1 MASSFIPMIT
11 DFAALLHLKLQTWDY
26 NFLNSYQIY
35 IFSTLSL
42 VFFLKEAISTGVAN
56 NRQKP

>member
-42 VFFLKEAISTGVAN
+42 SSFFFKGSH
-56 NRQKP
+56 QHWCSK